1 MMISMRGP
9 SPSTSM
15 EILARISQRALL
27 ESMTPLSSR
36 SIMSLASSLF
46 SQTVS
51 AVSANRPEKVV
62 STVES
67 LLQSGLCMLAMPFL
81 TLSAALA
88 ALSVPSI
95 GEIE

>member
-1 MMISMRGP
+1 
-9 SPSTSM
+9 
-15 EILARISQRALL
+15 
-27 ESMTPLSSR
+27 
-36 SIMSLASSLF
+36 MSLASSLF

-95 GEIE
+95 GEIEYVNRSGVLSFGSTLCCKG